1 MLRTY
6 QWRLSLAATS
16 PSFVFFHAMLC
27 YALYLPLV
35 LSDPARVFKSAGE
48 ISLGF

>member
-16 PSFVFFHAMLC
+16 PSFGVFHAMPF
-27 YALYLPLV
+27 YALYLPFF
-35 LSDPARVFKSAGE
+35 LSDPARASGVS
-48 ISLGF
+48 S